1 VIVTDMMP
9 PGPPKLETKPEELQ
23 TQQSVKKK
31 VERLVDDLEKA
42 GERARQA
49 EKQ

>member
-1 VIVTDMMP
+1 VTDILP
-9 PGPPKLETKPEELQ
+9 PGPPKLEAKPEELQ

-31 VERLVDDLEKA
+31 VEHLVDDLDKA
-42 GERARQA
+42 RERARQA